1 MRAVYIALLL
11 ILLATY
17 GPTLYWVK
25 KRSPGL
31 TPLLGWM
38 AGLGFFLIVPL
49 TAITL
54 NGGYKA
60 PQVYEI
66 NGWGDVNLSNLS
78 SLEPFIVIWLLIVL
92 ACAVVYFCCPMGP
105 QQGSAGWFVP
115 RKKLERSILI
125 TMGVGAIGWAAMI
138 YLVGGVEAFLVS
150 HWYNRIEDL

>member
-78 SLEPFIVIWLLIVL
+78 SLEPFIVIWLSIAWCEATGNRPPRTARHGDASRNNASAIIEL
-92 ACAVVYFCCPMGP
+92 PE
-105 QQGSAGWFVP
+105 GSAPSVWRTAADVP
-115 RKKLERSILI
+115 GRAA
-125 TMGVGAIGWAAMI
+125 GA
-138 YLVGGVEAFLVS
+138 
-150 HWYNRIEDL
+150 